1 MGVLCEP
8 DIVIN
13 KDFSLILTFLE
24 ILHSAYLEVI
34 LLSASADKPAVL
46 AKRWPYGCWYAFRSH
61 IFPKSQG

>member
-24 ILHSAYLEVI
+24 IILQRAFLKVI
-34 LLSASADKPAVL
+34 LLSAFADKPAVPV
-46 AKRWPYGCWYAFRSH
+46 KRWPYGCWYALWS
-61 IFPKSQG
+61 